1 MCTCTIKIHMVPH
14 VLLAKARTLFLL
26 RLSIFTLHWS
36 PIDPSI
42 KKLIDLFIIQ
52 YINSFSNSFC
62 SNMKLSS
69 FSSTRLWWGR
79 LVRGHQAVRRLAVCK
94 RPSEDFQRSTVSA
107 SDHAVTFLVVS
118 TSDYLR
124 TSDLRDENEL
134 AAVDERS
141 HVDAGDSPQWV

>member
-1 MCTCTIKIHMVPH
+1 
-14 VLLAKARTLFLL
+14 
-26 RLSIFTLHWS
+26 
-36 PIDPSI
+36 
-42 KKLIDLFIIQ
+42 
-52 YINSFSNSFC
+52 
-62 SNMKLSS
+62 
-69 FSSTRLWWGR
+69 
-79 LVRGHQAVRRLAVCK
+79 VRRLAVCK

-141 HVDAGDSPQWV
+141 HVDAGDSPQ